1 MLHMLIEAAQ
11 FLIHRCC
18 ADRRRRNG
26 ALRPQHREQP
36 FVFGHWDLGPMSDW
50 LFSASNAEGRE
61 WLSARM
67 MSYWAEFAQ
76 RGSPGRG
83 RDGALPE
90 WPRWQLSGA
99 GESPY
104 LVFDTLAGGG
114 LRIDTRTES
123 APALV
128 AEIAADPQLASA
140 EARCSIFR
148 ELAFFGRAFDE
159 RSYAAREECRPFPLA
174 EN

>member
-1 MLHMLIEAAQ
+1 
-11 FLIHRCC
+11 
-18 ADRRRRNG
+18 
-26 ALRPQHREQP
+26 
-36 FVFGHWDLGPMSDW
+36 
-50 LFSASNAEGRE
+50 
-61 WLSARM
+61 M

-90 WPRWQLSGA
+90 WPRWQPSGA
-99 GESPY
+99 GESAY

-128 AEIAADPQLASA
+128 AEIAADPELASA
-140 EARCSIFR
+140 EARCNVYR
-148 ELAFFGRAFDE
+148 ELTFFGRAFDE
-159 RSYAAREECRPFPLA
+159 RAYAAREECRPFPLA
-174 EN
+174 AD